1 MDIQT
6 HRLSNQVQIATVSMP
21 YAHSISV
28 GIWIVAGARDEAQ
41 DETGIAHFLEHMAFK
56 GTSTRNAA
64 EIASHV
70 ENVGGF
76 MNAYT
81 SREETAYY
89 VSVLPEAL
97 ETAVEFICDIVTDSQ
112 LPAHEIERE
121 RGVILQEIGQSAD
134 TPDDAVFEQFN
145 QASYGSH
152 PLGQSIL
159 GTSDTVSRFSRDDLK
174 TFMDRHY
181 GSGQMLFC
189 AAGAFAHDELVA
201 MVEKKLSGIS
211 NAQTPERAAPHWQ
224 AGEDIDAR
232 DLEQS
237 HIVFGLQAPAATSD
251 KRFALFL
258 LSNIFGGGMSSRLF
272 QQVREE
278 RGLCYS
284 IGSFSQLLSDNG
296 VFGVYAGTS
305 DNQLTE
311 MLQVTAAALQDCSV
325 NITEEELARAK
336 SQVKSGVLMRRD
348 SVYGMM
354 ESTARQLILYGKVSD
369 RDQLITDINAV
380 SRDDVMSMARQLIDS
395 SSPAVAITG
404 PAAGFKG
411 RDWLAAQLSA

>member
-1 MDIQT
+1 
-6 HRLSNQVQIATVSMP
+6 
-21 YAHSISV
+21 
-28 GIWIVAGARDEAQ
+28 
-41 DETGIAHFLEHMAFK
+41 
-56 GTSTRNAA
+56 
-64 EIASHV
+64 
-70 ENVGGF
+70 
-76 MNAYT
+76 
-81 SREETAYY
+81 
-89 VSVLPEAL
+89 
-97 ETAVEFICDIVTDSQ
+97 
-112 LPAHEIERE
+112 
-121 RGVILQEIGQSAD
+121 
-134 TPDDAVFEQFN
+134 
-145 QASYGSH
+145 
-152 PLGQSIL
+152 
-159 GTSDTVSRFSRDDLK
+159 
-174 TFMDRHY
+174 
-181 GSGQMLFC
+181 
-189 AAGAFAHDELVA
+189 
-201 MVEKKLSGIS
+201 
-211 NAQTPERAAPHWQ
+211 
-224 AGEDIDAR
+224 
-232 DLEQS
+232 
-237 HIVFGLQAPAATSD
+237 
-251 KRFALFL
+251 
-258 LSNIFGGGMSSRLF
+258 MSSRLF

-369 RDQLITDINAV
+369 RDQLIADINAV
-380 SRDDVMSMARQLIDS
+380 SRDDVMSMAQQLIDG